1 MATEPTPSR
10 PYMPDYGIS
19 EGRDGLLSWTWA
31 EQQLRHSKN
40 FWLATRWPDGRPHVM
55 PVWAVWDGEAIW
67 FSGGLHS
74 RKVQNVLVDDR
85 CSISTEDAYNPL
97 VVEGVAV
104 KVDDDTERQRFV
116 DRTNEKYETEYGLDF
131 FDPSTTAVLRIE
143 PRWAFG
149 LREDDFTTSPTR
161 WRFAR

>member
-1 MATEPTPSR
+1 
-10 PYMPDYGIS
+10 
-19 EGRDGLLSWTWA
+19 
-31 EQQLRHSKN
+31 
-40 FWLATRWPDGRPHVM
+40 
-55 PVWAVWDGEAIW
+55 
-67 FSGGLHS
+67 
-74 RKVQNVLVDDR
+74 
-85 CSISTEDAYNPL
+85 

>member
-19 EGRDGLLSWTWA
+19 EARDGLLSWTWA

-85 CSISTEDAYNPL
+85 CSWSKE
-97 VVEGVAV
+97 
-104 KVDDDTERQRFV
+104 
-116 DRTNEKYETEYGLDF
+116 
-131 FDPSTTAVLRIE
+131 
-143 PRWAFG
+143 
-149 LREDDFTTSPTR
+149 SP
-161 WRFAR
+161 